1 MRLILLG
8 PPGAGKG
15 TQAQFVTR
23 SLGIPQI
30 STGDILR
37 SEVKEASDLGMK
49 VKRIMDSGGLVSD
62 DLIVSI
68 VKGRLEKDDCKH
80 GFLLDGFPVYG
91 PEEND
96 SRITNDDL
104 DEFHG
109 HSHATEDYP
118 DGIYHYHITD
128 KDPYINGSG
137 YYGSPGTV
145 SN

>member
-1 MRLILLG
+1 MNVVIYG

-15 TQAQFVTR
+15 TQAQFVTS

-68 VKGRLEKDDCKH
+68 VKGRLEKDDCKNEQASH
-80 GFLLDGFPVYG
+80 WIFLLLHISSKDDQHYFP
-91 PEEND
+91 
-96 SRITNDDL
+96 
-104 DEFHG
+104 H
-109 HSHATEDYP
+109 
-118 DGIYHYHITD
+118 
-128 KDPYINGSG
+128 
-137 YYGSPGTV
+137 
-145 SN
+145 